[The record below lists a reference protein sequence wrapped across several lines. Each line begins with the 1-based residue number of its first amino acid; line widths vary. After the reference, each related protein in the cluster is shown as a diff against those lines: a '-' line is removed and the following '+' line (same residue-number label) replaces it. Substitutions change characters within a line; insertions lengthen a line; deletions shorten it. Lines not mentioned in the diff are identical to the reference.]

1 MEAFLIEGRFTLMIV
16 VIPISP
22 VNFSALPLMGRGVV
36 QIVTVIIDPTH

>member
-16 VIPISP
+16 DIPILP

-36 QIVTVIIDPTH
+36 LIVNY